1 MSEPKPPKPP
11 KMVSD
16 LNARQLALYEM
27 LSGQVGMPPE
37 RALAAVLGGTV
48 PSGAGTSQ
56 DEVMRRAIAP
66 WGVWRGGWVAVCGCG
81 EYLETGEA
89 DQHDGARE
97 AMLVGWLLPP
107 MELWSRGAHGVGRGA
122 AVCPSCLLG
131 RRTKVGLQ
139 RRRVREMRGR

>member
-66 WGVWRGGWVAVCGCG
+66 
-81 EYLETGEA
+81 
-89 DQHDGARE
+89 
-97 AMLVGWLLPP
+97 
-107 MELWSRGAHGVGRGA
+107 
-122 AVCPSCLLG
+122 
-131 RRTKVGLQ
+131 
-139 RRRVREMRGR
+139 